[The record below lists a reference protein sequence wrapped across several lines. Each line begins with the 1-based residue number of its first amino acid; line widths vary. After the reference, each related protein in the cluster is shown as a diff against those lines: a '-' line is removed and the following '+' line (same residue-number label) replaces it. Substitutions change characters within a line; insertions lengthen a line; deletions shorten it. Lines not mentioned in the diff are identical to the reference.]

1 MRPAARGSVALALA
15 LAGAAPASAAAPQVA
30 RLALPGEVVAA
41 AELAGGGVA
50 LAAATPDGEIAL
62 WRVAMGEDGPALQ
75 AMQAGM
81 GSSLGTTGA
90 DGPRARD
97 VVTLAPAPA
106 GGGLLL
112 SAPGAIWRIG
122 PGAPARLPV
131 ERGFAPVPVAED
143 GSRLAR
149 TAPEG
154 PLAVA
159 RAGELRL
166 LDPASGAE
174 IARVRLP
181 AEARPQSWGIELRSP
196 PVRRLARPL
205 GGTVVVVGPQ
215 NGGERRLRTLLV
227 DAAGEVSE
235 AWSLLPSGGRFL
247 TSRLLDV
254 DGRLVLAAMTAGDG
268 LFAKQR
274 VHLFALAA
282 DRTRRGAGPLLSVE
296 MDVRHWFEP
305 DVLARDLDGDGRAE
319 LLLVEPR
326 GLGGRELTVARFSPA
341 GGGRFATP
349 PRRVKVGDDSRR
361 WSYGGDV
368 DGDGL
373 PDLLQFVAGQ
383 LAMHRGQSGGRGGA
397 VAAQPEWSMA
407 LEGGAETRTIE
418 VGVGAGE
425 GAGGAR
431 SSDGGTR
438 PEREGE
444 DEGDEAG
451 DEPSFGPSRLAVA
464 DLDGDGRGEVLV
476 WRTRDE
482 GGSELTVLWQPR
494 R

>member
-1 MRPAARGSVALALA
+1 
-15 LAGAAPASAAAPQVA
+15 
-30 RLALPGEVVAA
+30 
-41 AELAGGGVA
+41 
-50 LAAATPDGEIAL
+50 
-62 WRVAMGEDGPALQ
+62 
-75 AMQAGM
+75 
-81 GSSLGTTGA
+81 
-90 DGPRARD
+90 

-106 GGGLLL
+106 GSGLLL

-159 RAGELRL
+159 RAGGLRL

-215 NGGERRLRTLLV
+215 KVGERRLRTLLV
-227 DAAGEVSE
+227 DAAGEASE

-282 DRTRRGAGPLLSVE
+282 DRTRRGGGPLLSVE

-368 DGDGL
+368 DGDRL
-373 PDLLQFVAGQ
+373 PDLLQLVAGQ
-383 LAMHRGQSGGRGGA
+383 LAMHRGQSGGR
-397 VAAQPEWSMA
+397 
-407 LEGGAETRTIE
+407 
-418 VGVGAGE
+418 
-425 GAGGAR
+425 
-431 SSDGGTR
+431 D
-438 PEREGE
+438 
-444 DEGDEAG
+444 
-451 DEPSFGPSRLAVA
+451 
-464 DLDGDGRGEVLV
+464 
-476 WRTRDE
+476 
-482 GGSELTVLWQPR
+482 
-494 R
+494 